1 MDIIYKIKSIREQK
15 GMSQEDIALEL
26 GISQSAYAKIESQ
39 KVKIT
44 VDKLLQ
50 IAKILEYPLSDL
62 VCGDKSHRKHCCK
75 ETCEMFKQ
83 TVLLYEKRIEELK
96 HQIYLL
102 KKAPII
108 NKRQ

>member
-15 GMSQEDIALEL
+15 GISQEDIAFKL
-26 GISQSAYAKIESQ
+26 GISQSAYAKIECQ
-39 KVKIT
+39 KNKMT

-62 VCGDKSHRKHCCK
+62 VCGDKPLRKHCCK

-96 HQIYLL
+96 HQICLL
-102 KKAPII
+102 KKLL
-108 NKRQ
+108 Q